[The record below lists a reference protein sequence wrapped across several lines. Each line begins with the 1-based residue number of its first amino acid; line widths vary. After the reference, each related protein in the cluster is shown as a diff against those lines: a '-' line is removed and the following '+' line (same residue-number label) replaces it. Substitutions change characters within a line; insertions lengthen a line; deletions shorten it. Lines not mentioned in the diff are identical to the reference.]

1 MRIEWRPEARAD
13 LKQIISYVADR
24 NLQAAVELNQAIHA
38 AASTV
43 SKHPHLYRTGRVRGT
58 REIVAHANYLSV
70 YQVTDQT
77 EILNV
82 LHSRQKYP

>member
-38 AASTV
+38 ARPLFRNILTSTGQV
-43 SKHPHLYRTGRVRGT
+43 ESGA
-58 REIVAHANYLSV
+58 REKS
-70 YQVTDQT
+70 
-77 EILNV
+77 
-82 LHSRQKYP
+82 SRMPTICWFIR